1 MMMRSWMVLTLLFS
15 WNSYGQSGPPTRAEA
30 EYYLA
35 AYANHYGVPLDF
47 ARAVVEQE
55 SGWHVCAISPKG
67 AAGIMQL
74 MPRTAARLGVR
85 DRCNLKQNISGG
97 IRYLAW
103 LMNKFHGELRLVA
116 AAYYAGE
123 RMVEPRGLA
132 YANRDVVLYVATIRE
147 RVEQQRRVWSTRQ
160 NRAPRGAQ

>member
-1 MMMRSWMVLTLLFS
+1 MKTICGVLLFLS
-15 WNSYGQSGPPTRAEA
+15 SISAYGQSSSGSRQES

-35 AYANHYGVPLDF
+35 AYANHYGIPLDF

-55 SGWHVCAISPKG
+55 SGWQVCAISPKG

-74 MPRTAARLGVR
+74 MPETAARLGVR
-85 DRCNLKQNISGG
+85 NRCNLQQNISGG

-103 LMNKFHGELRLVA
+103 LMNKFRGELRLVA

-123 RMVEPRGLA
+123 HRVEARGLA
-132 YANRDVVLYVATIRE
+132 YSNHDVVLYVASIRQ
-147 RVEQQRRVWSTRQ
+147 RLQRQRRLSSLKQNHVPWSKQ
-160 NRAPRGAQ
+160 Q

>member
-1 MMMRSWMVLTLLFS
+1 MIMRSWIFISLLLS
-15 WNSYGQSGPPTRAEA
+15 WNAYSQSNSATQPEA

-35 AYANHYGVPLDF
+35 AYANHYGIPLDF

-55 SGWHVCAISPKG
+55 SGWHICAISSKG

-74 MPRTAARLGVR
+74 MPQTAVRLGVR
-85 DRCNLKQNISGG
+85 NRCNLERNISGG
-97 IRYLAW
+97 IRYLAC

-123 RMVEPRGLA
+123 RVVEARGLA
-132 YANRDVVLYVATIRE
+132 YANHDVVLYVASIRQ
-147 RVEQQRRVWSTRQ
+147 RVEQQRSVGSVKPKG
-160 NRAPRGAQ
+160 APRRAQ

>member
-1 MMMRSWMVLTLLFS
+1 MIRFLSILLLFS
-15 WNSYGQSGPPTRAEA
+15 ALSYGQSSDSRNQA

-35 AYANHYGVPLDF
+35 AYANHYGVPFDF

-55 SGWHVCAISPKG
+55 SGWQACAISRKG

-74 MPRTAARLGVR
+74 MPETAARLGVH
-85 DRCNLKQNISGG
+85 DRCNVQQNISGG

-123 RMVEPRGLA
+123 RVIAVRGLD
-132 YANRDVVLYVATIRE
+132 YANRDVVLYVSNIRE
-147 RVEQQRRVWSTRQ
+147 RVEQQRRHEWVLRSK
-160 NRAPRGAQ
+160 

>member
-1 MMMRSWMVLTLLFS
+1 MIERSWLVLLLLS
-15 WNSYGQSGPPTRAEA
+15 TWSYSQTQPNNRQVA
-30 EYYLA
+30 EYYLDA
-35 AYANHYGVPLDF
+35 CANHYGVPLDF

-55 SGWHVCAISPKG
+55 SGWRICAISPKG

-74 MPRTAARLGVR
+74 MPQTAVRLRVR
-85 DRCNLKQNISGG
+85 DRCNLEENISGG

-123 RMVEPRGLA
+123 RVVEVRGLA
-132 YANRDVVLYVATIRE
+132 YANRDVVLYVASIRE
-147 RVEQQRRVWSTRQ
+147 RVERQRRFWSARQ
-160 NRAPRGAQ
+160 NRVPRRAQ

>member
-1 MMMRSWMVLTLLFS
+1 MTRFWIFLIIYSS
-15 WNSYGQSGPPTRAEA
+15 SICYSQSGANNRDAA

-55 SGWHVCAISPKG
+55 SGWQACAISVKG

-74 MPRTAARLGVR
+74 MPETAAQLGVR
-85 DRCNLKQNISGG
+85 NRCDVEQNISGG

-123 RMVEPRGLA
+123 RVVAGRGLA
-132 YANRDVVLYVATIRE
+132 YSNRDVVIYVDSIRQ
-147 RVEQQRRVWSTRQ
+147 RVEREKKVWSARP
-160 NRAPRGAQ
+160 NRVPGRAQ

>member
-1 MMMRSWMVLTLLFS
+1 MTKLVWAFLLLS
-15 WNSYGQSGPPTRAEA
+15 SICGYGQSVSGSHSEA

-55 SGWHVCAISPKG
+55 SGWQVCAVSSKG
-67 AAGIMQL
+67 AVGIMQL
-74 MPRTAARLGVR
+74 MPGTAARLGVHN
-85 DRCNLKQNISGG
+85 RCNLQQNISGG

-123 RMVEPRGLA
+123 RVVEGRGLA
-132 YANRDVVLYVATIRE
+132 YANHDVVTYVASIRQ
-147 RVEQQRRVWSTRQ
+147 RVEVQRRVSSAKENRLPWSKR
-160 NRAPRGAQ
+160 

>member
-1 MMMRSWMVLTLLFS
+1 MRNRCWALLLFS
-15 WNSYGQSGPPTRAEA
+15 IVGYGQSNPNSRLEA

-55 SGWHVCAISPKG
+55 SGWQVCAISSKG

-74 MPRTAARLGVR
+74 MPGTAARLGVR
-85 DRCNLKQNISGG
+85 NRCNLQQNISGG

-103 LMNKFHGELRLVA
+103 LMTKFHGELRLVA

-123 RMVEPRGLA
+123 RVVGARGLA
-132 YANRDVVLYVATIRE
+132 YANRDVVTYVASIRQ
-147 RVEQQRRVWSTRQ
+147 RVEIQRRVSSARI
-160 NRAPRGAQ
+160 NRAPWSK

>member
-1 MMMRSWMVLTLLFS
+1 VIRLFILLLLFGG
-15 WNSYGQSGPPTRAEA
+15 NCCAQPKTDNRVAA

-47 ARAVVEQE
+47 VRAVVEQE
-55 SGWHVCAISPKG
+55 SGWQPCTMSVKG
-67 AAGIMQL
+67 AVGIMQL
-74 MPRTAARLGVR
+74 MPRTALRLGVR
-85 DRCNLKQNISGG
+85 DRCDVRQNISGG

-123 RMVEPRGLA
+123 GAVEKRGLA
-132 YANRDVVLYVATIRE
+132 YSNRDVVTYVASVRQRVGHRKGVWDATSEE
-147 RVEQQRRVWSTRQ
+147 RSKELE
-160 NRAPRGAQ
+160 AQ

>member
-1 MMMRSWMVLTLLFS
+1 MIMRSWILLSLLLS
-15 WNSYGQSGPPTRAEA
+15 WNAYSQSNSPTLAEA

-35 AYANHYGVPLDF
+35 AYANHYGIPLDF

-55 SGWHVCAISPKG
+55 SGWHVCAISKKG

-74 MPRTAARLGVR
+74 MPQTAVRLGVR
-85 DRCNLKQNISGG
+85 NRCNLEQNISGG

-123 RMVEPRGLA
+123 RAIERRGLK
-132 YANRDVVLYVATIRE
+132 YSNPDVVTYVA
-147 RVEQQRRVWSTRQ
+147 
-160 NRAPRGAQ
+160 

>member
-1 MMMRSWMVLTLLFS
+1 MIKRSWLVLLLLS
-15 WNSYGQSGPPTRAEA
+15 TWGYTQTQSNTKEAA

-55 SGWHVCAISPKG
+55 SGWRICAISPKG

-74 MPRTAARLGVR
+74 MPLTASRLGVR
-85 DRCNLKQNISGG
+85 DRCNVEQNISGG

-103 LMNKFHGELRLVA
+103 LMKKFHGELRLVA
-116 AAYYAGE
+116 AGYYAGE
-123 RMVEPRGLA
+123 RVVEARGLA
-132 YANRDVVLYVATIRE
+132 YANHDVVLYVASIRE
-147 RVEQQRRVWSTRQ
+147 RVERQRRFWSARQ
-160 NRAPRGAQ
+160 NRVPRREQ

>member
-1 MMMRSWMVLTLLFS
+1 MRNRCWVLLLLFS
-15 WNSYGQSGPPTRAEA
+15 VSGYGQSSSSSRQEA

-35 AYANHYGVPLDF
+35 AYAKHYGVPLDF

-55 SGWHVCAISPKG
+55 SGWQVCAVSRKG
-67 AAGIMQL
+67 AVGLMQL
-74 MPRTAARLGVR
+74 MPETAARLGVR
-85 DRCNLKQNISGG
+85 NRCNLQQNISGG

-123 RMVEPRGLA
+123 GVVQARGLA
-132 YANRDVVLYVATIRE
+132 YGNRDVVTYVASIRQ
-147 RVEQQRRVWSTRQ
+147 RVERQRKVLSAKKIHVPWSQQQ
-160 NRAPRGAQ
+160 

>member
-1 MMMRSWMVLTLLFS
+1 MIMRSWILVSLLLS
-15 WNSYGQSGPPTRAEA
+15 WNAYSQSNSPTRPEA

-35 AYANHYGVPLDF
+35 AYANHYGIPLDF

-55 SGWHVCAISPKG
+55 SGWHVCAISKKG

-74 MPRTAARLGVR
+74 MPQTAARLGVHN
-85 DRCNLKQNISGG
+85 RCNLKQNISGG

-123 RMVEPRGLA
+123 RVIEARGLA
-132 YANRDVVLYVATIRE
+132 YANRDVVLYVARIRE
-147 RVEQQRRVWSTRQ
+147 RVEQQRIGSVKPKSASR
-160 NRAPRGAQ
+160 RAQ

>member
-1 MMMRSWMVLTLLFS
+1 MIKRSWLVLLLLS
-15 WNSYGQSGPPTRAEA
+15 TWGCTQTQSNTREAA

-55 SGWHVCAISPKG
+55 SGWRICAISPKG

-74 MPRTAARLGVR
+74 MPQTAGRLGVQ
-85 DRCNLKQNISGG
+85 DRCNLEENISGG

-103 LMNKFHGELRLVA
+103 LMKKFHGELRLVA
-116 AAYYAGE
+116 AGYYAGE
-123 RMVEPRGLA
+123 RVVEARGLA
-132 YANRDVVLYVATIRE
+132 YANHDVVLYVASIRE
-147 RVEQQRRVWSTRQ
+147 RVERQRRFWSARQ
-160 NRAPRGAQ
+160 NRVPRRAP

>member
-1 MMMRSWMVLTLLFS
+1 MIMRSWILVSLLVS
-15 WNSYGQSGPPTRAEA
+15 WNAYSQSNSSTQAEA

-35 AYANHYGVPLDF
+35 AYANHYGIPLDF

-55 SGWHVCAISPKG
+55 SGWHICAISSKG

-74 MPRTAARLGVR
+74 MPQTAVRLGVR
-85 DRCNLKQNISGG
+85 NRCNLEHNISGG

-123 RMVEPRGLA
+123 RVVEARGLA
-132 YANRDVVLYVATIRE
+132 YANRDVVFYVTSIRE
-147 RVEQQRRVWSTRQ
+147 RVERQRRFGSARSHGATG
-160 NRAPRGAQ
+160 RAK

>member
-1 MMMRSWMVLTLLFS
+1 MMMRSWIVLSLLLG
-15 WNSYGQSGPPTRAEA
+15 WNCYGQSNSPTRAEA

-35 AYANHYGVPLDF
+35 AYANHYGIPLDF

-55 SGWHVCAISPKG
+55 SGWHVCSISKKG

-74 MPRTAARLGVR
+74 MPQTAVRLGVR
-85 DRCNLKQNISGG
+85 NRCNLEQNISGG

-123 RMVEPRGLA
+123 RVVEARGLA
-132 YANRDVVLYVATIRE
+132 YANRDVVLYVSSVRQ
-147 RVEQQRRVWSTRQ
+147 RVEQQKVASVKSKG
-160 NRAPRGAQ
+160 APRRTQ

>member
-1 MMMRSWMVLTLLFS
+1 MRRFCLILMLLS
-15 WNSYGQSGPPTRAEA
+15 GCSAQSASAGRAAA

-35 AYANHYGVPLDF
+35 AYARHYGVPLDF
-47 ARAVVEQE
+47 ARAIVEQE
-55 SGWHVCAISPKG
+55 SDWRSCAVSNKG
-67 AAGIMQL
+67 AAGLMQL

-85 DRCNLKQNISGG
+85 NRCNVQENISGG

-123 RMVEPRGLA
+123 GIVEVRGLA
-132 YANRDVVLYVATIRE
+132 YANHDVVEYVDGIRQ
-147 RVEQQRRVWSTRQ
+147 RVEREKRFRSARPTRGPG
-160 NRAPRGAQ
+160 RAQ

>member
-1 MMMRSWMVLTLLFS
+1 MMMRSWIVVSLFLS
-15 WNSYGQSGPPTRAEA
+15 WNAYGQSNPPSRAEA

-35 AYANHYGVPLDF
+35 AYANHCGVPLDF
-47 ARAVVEQE
+47 ARAVGEQE
-55 SGWHVCAISPKG
+55 SGWHICAISPKG

-74 MPRTAARLGVR
+74 MPQTAVRLGVR
-85 DRCNLKQNISGG
+85 NRCNLEQNISGG

-123 RMVEPRGLA
+123 RVVEARGLA
-132 YANRDVVLYVATIRE
+132 YANRDVVFYVASIRE
-147 RVEQQRRVWSTRQ
+147 RVEQQRRFGSVQ
-160 NRAPRGAQ
+160 PHGAPGRAK

>member
-1 MMMRSWMVLTLLFS
+1 MSRFWIVLILCAS
-15 WNSYGQSGPPTRAEA
+15 SISYSQSGADNRDAA

-35 AYANHYGVPLDF
+35 AYANHYGVPLVF

-55 SGWHVCAISPKG
+55 SGWQACPISTKG
-67 AAGIMQL
+67 AAGVMQL
-74 MPRTAARLGVR
+74 MPETAIRLGVR
-85 DRCNLKQNISGG
+85 NRCDVEQNISGG

-123 RMVEPRGLA
+123 RVVGARGLA
-132 YANRDVVLYVATIRE
+132 YSNRDVVVYVDSIRQRVEWQE
-147 RVEQQRRVWSTRQ
+147 RVWNARSNRVPG
-160 NRAPRGAQ
+160 RAQ

>member
-1 MMMRSWMVLTLLFS
+1 MIRFLSMLLLFS
-15 WNSYGQSGPPTRAEA
+15 ILSYGQSSDSRSQAEC
-30 EYYLA
+30 YLA
-35 AYANHYGVPLDF
+35 AYANHYRVPLDF

-55 SGWHVCAISPKG
+55 SGWQACAISRKG

-74 MPRTAARLGVR
+74 MPETAARLGVR
-85 DRCNLKQNISGG
+85 DRCNVQQNISGG

-116 AAYYAGE
+116 AAYYTGE
-123 RMVEPRGLA
+123 RVIAARGLA

-147 RVEQQRRVWSTRQ
+147 RVEQQRRHEWVLRSK
-160 NRAPRGAQ
+160 

>member
-1 MMMRSWMVLTLLFS
+1 MIKRSWLVLLLLS
-15 WNSYGQSGPPTRAEA
+15 TWGYGQTQSNTKEAA

-55 SGWHVCAISPKG
+55 SGWRICAISRKG

-74 MPRTAARLGVR
+74 MPQTASRLGVQ
-85 DRCNLKQNISGG
+85 DRCNVEQNISGG

-103 LMNKFHGELRLVA
+103 LMKKFHGELRLVS

-123 RMVEPRGLA
+123 RVVEARGLA
-132 YANRDVVLYVATIRE
+132 YANRDVVLYVASIRE
-147 RVEQQRRVWSTRQ
+147 RVERERRFWSARQ
-160 NRAPRGAQ
+160 NRVPRRAQ

>member
-1 MMMRSWMVLTLLFS
+1 MTKLVWAFFLLS
-15 WNSYGQSGPPTRAEA
+15 SIWGYGQSVADRRSEA

-35 AYANHYGVPLDF
+35 AYAKHYGVPLDF
-47 ARAVVEQE
+47 ARAVVQQE
-55 SGWHVCAISPKG
+55 SGWQVCAISPKG

-74 MPRTAARLGVR
+74 MPGTAARLGVR
-85 DRCNLKQNISGG
+85 NRCNLQQNISGG

-123 RMVEPRGLA
+123 RVVGARGLD
-132 YANRDVVLYVATIRE
+132 YANRDVVTYVASIRE
-147 RVEQQRRVWSTRQ
+147 RVEVQRRVPSARI
-160 NRAPRGAQ
+160 NRAPWSKQ